1 MSKSVAVSLSEAA
14 IKRHAGDSAITQLRD
29 TQRPLRFRYR
39 QNRERGSFYVV
50 TRAQGKEHW
59 HKLGNYPDLT
69 VKAVLS
75 VLPSVMQRL
84 AIEPQ
89 SGALSTS
96 GWSTV
101 SEVLEWYTHR
111 VAHDANLSKN
121 RKATARSAVKC
132 QLLPCLGALRLVELN
147 HATLD
152 TKLMWPLQS
161 QYSVA
166 HVRLVFGVLKVAFK
180 QAANLGLIGKNPMAD
195 MTFTDFIKTK
205 IKPKDARLRP
215 VDCGRLLE
223 HWAARYRHETTAVA
237 LAVLMLAHGTRIG
250 ETRQAK
256 WRHFDLIG
264 KTWHIPAVDTKTKKA
279 HTLPLTAQVCAF
291 LARYRASQVARGY
304 DGAYLFPGVQGRP
317 FSEMQA
323 QLAFT
328 ALSGEQWTSH
338 DLRKTAR
345 TAWADLGVDYL
356 IGELLLNHALKAL
369 DVTYI
374 HTTAEAQK
382 RQALERWHA
391 WLDERGFAS
400 LHSAK
405 GATDART

>member
-1 MSKSVAVSLSEAA
+1 MSKSIAINLSEAA
-14 IKRHAGDSAITQLRD
+14 IKRHAADSTIYQLRD

-50 TRAQGKEHW
+50 TYAKGKELW
-59 HKLGNYPDLT
+59 HKIGNYPDLT

-84 AIEPQ
+84 AVEPQ
-89 SGALSTS
+89 RGALSTS
-96 GWSTV
+96 GWTTV
-101 SEVLEWYTHR
+101 GEVLDWYTER
-111 VAHDANLSKN
+111 LASDRNLSKQ
-121 RKATARSAVKC
+121 RKSTARSAVKC
-132 QLLPCLGALRLVELN
+132 QLLPCLGALRLSELN

-152 TKLMWPLQS
+152 AKLMWPLQS

-180 QAANLGLIGKNPMAD
+180 QAASLGLIGKNPVAG

-205 IKPKDARLRP
+205 IKPKAARLRP

-237 LAVLMLAHGTRIG
+237 MAVLMLAHGTRIG

-256 WRHFDLIG
+256 WRHFDLSG
-264 KTWHIPAVDTKTKKA
+264 QTWHIPAVDTKTKKA
-279 HTLPLTAQVCAF
+279 HTLPLTPQVCAF

-304 DGAYLFPGVQGRP
+304 DGAYLFPGAHGQP
-317 FSEMQA
+317 LSETPV
-323 QLAFT
+323 QLAFAT
-328 ALSGEQWTSH
+328 LAGDEWTSH

-391 WLDERGFAS
+391 WLDERGFAA
-400 LHSAK
+400 LHSPLE
-405 GATDART
+405 GGEVRT

>member
-1 MSKSVAVSLSEAA
+1 MSKSVTVSLTEAA
-14 IKRHAGDSAITQLRD
+14 IKRHAVDSAITQLRD
-29 TQRPLRFRYR
+29 AQRPLRFRYR
-39 QNRERGSFYVV
+39 KNRERGSFYVV
-50 TRAQGKEHW
+50 MRAEGKESW
-59 HKLGNYPDLT
+59 HKIGNYPDLT
-69 VKAVLS
+69 IKAVLS
-75 VLPSVMQRL
+75 VLPSVIQRL
-84 AIEPQ
+84 AVEPQ
-89 SGALSTS
+89 RGELPTS

-101 SEVLEWYTHR
+101 GEVLEWYAQR

-147 HATLD
+147 HAAMD
-152 TKLMWPLQS
+152 SKLMWPLQAR
-161 QYSVA
+161 YSVA
-166 HVRLVFGVLKVAFK
+166 HLRLVFGVLKVAFK
-180 QAANLGLIGKNPMAD
+180 QAASLGLIGKNPLAEV
-195 MTFTDFIKTK
+195 TFTDFIKTK

-223 HWAARYRHETTAVA
+223 HWAARYRNETTAVA

-264 KTWHIPAVDTKTKKA
+264 KTWHIPSVDTKTKKA

-291 LARYRASQVARGY
+291 LSRYRATQTVSGY
-304 DGAYLFPGVQGRP
+304 VGAYLFPGTQGQP
-317 FSEMQA
+317 LSESPA
-323 QLAFT
+323 QLAFAT
-328 ALSGEQWTSH
+328 LAGEEWTSH

-374 HTTAEAQK
+374 HTTAEVQK
-382 RQALERWHA
+382 RQALERWHS
-391 WLDERGFAS
+391 WLDERGFAA
-400 LHSAK
+400 LHNPVVPAD
-405 GATDART
+405 GRT

>member
-1 MSKSVAVSLSEAA
+1 VS
-14 IKRHAGDSAITQLRD
+14 
-29 TQRPLRFRYR
+29 
-39 QNRERGSFYVV
+39 
-50 TRAQGKEHW
+50 
-59 HKLGNYPDLT
+59 
-69 VKAVLS
+69 
-75 VLPSVMQRL
+75 
-84 AIEPQ
+84 
-89 SGALSTS
+89 
-96 GWSTV
+96 
-101 SEVLEWYTHR
+101 
-111 VAHDANLSKN
+111 
-121 RKATARSAVKC
+121 RKA
-132 QLLPCLGALRLVELN
+132 GA
-147 HATLD
+147 
-152 TKLMWPLQS
+152 
-161 QYSVA
+161 
-166 HVRLVFGVLKVAFK
+166 
-180 QAANLGLIGKNPMAD
+180 I
-195 MTFTDFIKTK
+195 
-205 IKPKDARLRP
+205 
-215 VDCGRLLE
+215 

-391 WLDERGFAS
+391 WLDERGFAA
-400 LHSAK
+400 LHSAT